1 MADREAAAASVLAA
15 IQTGIKTRGDLRA
28 LTGLNYSTIND
39 ALDDL
44 VAAGQVETA
53 ETTMKT
59 YYRLSTSDEQP
70 PSPGAPPKEVEAAVE
85 VEALPVKRR
94 KVPGPVKGKRPAKK
108 GARKGAVKAGRAG
121 RTARKPIA
129 EAAPPASVAPP
140 PFSQNGFASALR
152 AAALEFEYQALWGEP
167 SPKAGAVR
175 AIIAEAV
182 SHLSGQS

>member
-44 VAAGQVETA
+44 VAAGQVE
-53 ETTMKT
+53 
-59 YYRLSTSDEQP
+59 RLSTSDEQP